1 MYFWR
6 TDRLVAEINS
16 QSLSE
21 NDYKNYYLATTLVTL
36 FSCYLLMVEP
46 PREILASSVEMI
58 ATMAITVT
66 GINAAFSANGGG
78 TGSRFIEKALT
89 ISFPL
94 TIKVLL
100 AAFVLSLPI
109 GVAGV
114 GFGATLEQLDWVGV
128 CVNVAIQGVFFWRL
142 VVFMRKVADHG

>member
-1 MYFWR
+1 MYCWR
-6 TDRLVAEINS
+6 TDRLVAQINS
-16 QSLSE
+16 QSLNE

-36 FSCYLLMVEP
+36 ASFYLLIIQPSRGFLV
-46 PREILASSVEMI
+46 STVEMI
-58 ATMAITVT
+58 ATIVITIY
-66 GINAAFSANGGG
+66 GINSAFSANGGG
-78 TGSRFIEKALT
+78 DGSRFIEKALT

-100 AAFVLSLPI
+100 AAFVLSMFI

-128 CVNVAIQGVFFWRL
+128 FVNVAIQGVFFWRL
-142 VVFMRKVADHG
+142 VTFMRKVADHG